1 MNADKRGPEELPK
14 PPELPK
20 SSELPK
26 LFEIEKQQKINE
38 RTTAK
43 EPPQLVE
50 ERPFMAVTRTS

>member
-20 SSELPK
+20 S
-26 LFEIEKQQKINE
+26 FEIEKQQKINA

-50 ERPFMAVTRTS
+50 QRPFMAVLRSSTKTAL